1 MKWARV
7 VIDDEQVAP
16 RLAAALFCIVV
27 DGILMAGLWL
37 LVTTVTSSTET
48 VVKGAGGLERRW
60 ARSSPGFSTKCAGA
74 ALGYCDKSL

>member
-1 MKWARV
+1 MKWAQV

-37 LVTTVTSSTET
+37 LVTTVASSTET

-60 ARSSPGFSTKCAGA
+60 ASMSSGFSTKCVGA
-74 ALGYCDKSL
+74 ALGYSYL

>member
-7 VIDDEQVAP
+7 VVDDEQVAP
-16 RLAAALFCIVV
+16 RLAAALFCTVV

-37 LVTTVTSSTET
+37 LVTTVASSTEM

-60 ARSSPGFSTKCAGA
+60 ASMASGFSTKCAGA
-74 ALGYCDKSL
+74 ALGYNYL